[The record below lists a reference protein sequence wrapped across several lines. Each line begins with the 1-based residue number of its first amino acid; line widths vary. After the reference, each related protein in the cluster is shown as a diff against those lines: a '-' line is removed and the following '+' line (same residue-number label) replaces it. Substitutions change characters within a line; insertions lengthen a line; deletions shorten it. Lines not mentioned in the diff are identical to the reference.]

1 MISASE
7 GIADSS
13 PGEASL
19 KRLTGARKLGD
30 LTRYS
35 STPAAIVWRG
45 ADRGAALKSELIM
58 VSADDLSPCLACS
71 SDRIFATDPAPP
83 ALEKLTWTMVC
94 DTSLR

>member
-1 MISASE
+1 MSASE

-19 KRLTGARKLGD
+19 KRLMGARKLGD

-35 STPAAIVWRG
+35 STPAARVWSG
-45 ADRGAALKSELIM
+45 ADQGAALRSELITE
-58 VSADDLSPCLACS
+58 STDDFIPCLVCS

-83 ALEKLTWTMVC
+83 ALEKLTWTMDS

>member
-1 MISASE
+1 MSAVE

-19 KRLTGARKLGD
+19 KRLMGARKLGD
-30 LTRYS
+30 LTRDS

-45 ADRGAALKSELIM
+45 ADMGAALKSELITASM
-58 VSADDLSPCLACS
+58 DDFIPCLTCS
-71 SDRIFATDPAPP
+71 SDKIFATDPAPP
-83 ALEKLTWTMVC
+83 ALEKLTWTMDS

>member
-1 MISASE
+1 MSASE
-7 GIADSS
+7 GIANSS
-13 PGEASL
+13 PGAASL
-19 KRLTGARKLGD
+19 RRLMGARKPGD

-45 ADRGAALKSELIM
+45 ADKGAALKSDRITD
-58 VSADDLSPCLACS
+58 STDDFMPCLACS

-83 ALEKLTWTMVC
+83 ALEKLTWTMDS

>member
-1 MISASE
+1 MSASA

-13 PGEASL
+13 PGVTSL
-19 KRLTGARKLGD
+19 RRLMGAPKLGD

-35 STPAAIVWRG
+35 STPAAIVWRA
-45 ADRGAALKSELIM
+45 ADKGAALRSALITE
-58 VSADDLSPCLACS
+58 STDDFIPCLVCS

-83 ALEKLTWTMVC
+83 ALEKLTWRMDS